1 MRNKEDKAM
10 RLKGKQ
16 YWLIVPAILFALTTV
31 YPVLWALSGSL
42 STGNQAT
49 GGVSIIPYN
58 ISLLNYIQVFEESI
72 FLTYINNTII
82 YAITVMI
89 ISTLINSMA
98 GYALARLNFPGKNF
112 IFTAILSTM
121 MIPFAVIMIPLFLI
135 VRHFGWVDSL
145 TALIVPSLVS
155 SFGIF
160 LLRQF
165 YMGIPR
171 DLEDAAKVDG
181 LSVYGIYQRIVLP
194 ISKPILYA
202 LCIFSFLGAWNNYLW
217 PLIVNVSK
225 ENWVITTGIAS
236 FSTEHSMDWNMILA
250 GAIVSIIPTLILF
263 SFFQKQLVEGIKMTG
278 IK

>member
-1 MRNKEDKAM
+1 M
-10 RLKGKQ
+10 RLEGKQ
-16 YWLIVPAILFALTTV
+16 DWLIIPAILFALTTV

-42 STGNQAT
+42 SGDSQAT
-49 GGVSIIPYN
+49 GGASIVPHN
-58 ISLLNYIQVFEESI
+58 ISLLNYILVFKESI
-72 FLTYINNTII
+72 FLIYIKNTIV
-82 YAITVMI
+82 YAVAVMV

-98 GYALARLNFPGKNF
+98 GYALGRLKFPGKNI

-135 VRHFGWVDSL
+135 VRYFGWVDSL
-145 TALIVPSLVS
+145 TALIVPSLAS

-181 LSVYGIYQRIVLP
+181 LSVYGIYLRIILP

-217 PLIVNVSK
+217 SLIVNVSK

-236 FSTEHSMDWNMILA
+236 FSTEHSMD
-250 GAIVSIIPTLILF
+250 
-263 SFFQKQLVEGIKMTG
+263 
-278 IK
+278 